1 MLPELEK
8 CSRSLLVSEKSNFLN
23 EKSRHEIHVSK
34 HSFNY
39 KVSVVIPECGL
50 VPAPISRVISGF
62 SSFYLVRDL
71 PVHELLEQHFLPSTA
86 GRGSFY
92 AISCN
97 THIDED
103 NCIALLSSGQL
114 ILSLTKDAYEQL
126 GLEGRP
132 SQYNHKKAMRFVVTL
147 DLTDKSLT
155 PGTKQYQRV
164 LSSLKDRLV
173 LRYDFLLTKSTS
185 DEALQALLSRYPH
198 EECKQ
203 AFSQQILTDIECPTL
218 FPSDIQGKSRSCDPH
233 HFLEWLGAVNLDIS
247 CTNASDSFVSTYV
260 CPEPRSCVS
269 QALVLTVTGFI
280 SPENVFELLQELSP
294 VAWGTTEHGFLKG
307 GENLYTFVC
316 FSNQDYWL
324 HMATGAQDG
333 CPP

>member
-103 NCIALLSSGQL
+103 NCIALLSS
-114 ILSLTKDAYEQL
+114 
-126 GLEGRP
+126 
-132 SQYNHKKAMRFVVTL
+132 VVTL